1 MHLAEFFRVIKVIY
15 IFSNLLVL
23 KNFEKLEIYFVKKW
37 YRKRKND
44 RFYKEIIFFLVL
56 KR

>member
-37 YRKRKND
+37 
-44 RFYKEIIFFLVL
+44 
-56 KR
+56 